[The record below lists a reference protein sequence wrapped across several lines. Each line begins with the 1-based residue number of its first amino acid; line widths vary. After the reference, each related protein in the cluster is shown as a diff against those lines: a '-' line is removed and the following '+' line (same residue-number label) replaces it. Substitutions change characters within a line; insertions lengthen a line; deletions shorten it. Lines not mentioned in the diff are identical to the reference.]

1 MQHLQAAAEPISVD
15 LELLGSA
22 AAVLELHMMPFSRWS
37 SKPHGEGAV
46 TTTPHGFA
54 DAWYKDLLVTF
65 LCSVGAEGALPS
77 RVKYYALLIWGAS
90 ESLHSPVVRNRSPA
104 CFADGH

>member
-1 MQHLQAAAEPISVD
+1 VQHLQAAAEPISVD

-37 SKPHGEGAV
+37 SKPRGEGAV

-65 LCSVGAEGALPS
+65 LCSVGAGSVQCRQHWL
-77 RVKYYALLIWGAS
+77 
-90 ESLHSPVVRNRSPA
+90 
-104 CFADGH
+104 